1 MKTFFIFLSFFL
13 VSNLSFAQITF
24 DADFE
29 SGNINTVTTTDSINY
44 TVTTKTDIGGRW
56 FYFRMIGVKD
66 RFVSVKVSSSD
77 VKRAVYSYDDRNY
90 ERFTTPE
97 SPQTNVFQKTY
108 VRDTVYV
115 AYYIPYTFTHL
126 QERIG
131 EWILSPYVKLDTLGH
146 TLRNLPIQELTLT
159 DYSIPDSGKL
169 HVWIHSRTHPG
180 ETPTSYH
187 FDGVMET
194 LLSDNPVIQY
204 YREKIVFHLIPF
216 TNPDGVFYGRSR
228 TNYDGVDV
236 EANWDKLPSATCKE
250 VQILKAR
257 MSEINSE
264 NVLVV
269 FQNLHSQA
277 SPFCTFWIHTAAS
290 TSDYFYRL
298 QLQFCNLN
306 TSENPYFVKSDYRF
320 SSLQSKFPEGWLW
333 SGWGDQVLALTYET
347 PYDWYSNNQLVTIE
361 NLKFLGN
368 KLVYAIAEFLEIS
381 HPKRILLDNK
391 SVASFWQHDSSGVE
405 FFGKDFQFAYQ
416 GNNLGP
422 MNYET
427 DIIEAGK
434 YDIYGWWQS
443 ATDNAFDTKIS
454 ISGGGESLT
463 LTKSQKLNGGQWNYL
478 GTVNQFSPGKI
489 SISVSDS
496 GTGRIVADAFRVV
509 YDGVPSRIKEAT
521 IPKDFTLYQNYPN
534 PFNPETTIQFE
545 LNKSMN
551 VKLKVYNVIGELV
564 ATLVNNELNAGTH
577 KFVVDS
583 SITSGLASGIYYYN
597 LIAGKYSETKGMVLI
612 K

>member
-1 MKTFFIFLSFFL
+1 MKTFFIFLSFIV

-44 TVTTKTDIGGRW
+44 TVTTKSDIGGRW

-66 RFVSVKVSSSD
+66 KFISVKVTSSD
-77 VKRAVYSYDDRNY
+77 VKRAVYSYDNINY
-90 ERFTTPE
+90 ERYTTPE

-108 VRDTVYV
+108 AKDTVYV
-115 AYYIPYTFTHL
+115 SYYIPYTFTYL
-126 QERIG
+126 QSRIG
-131 EWILSPYVKLDTLGH
+131 EWVFSPYVKLDTLGH

-159 DYSIPDSGKL
+159 DFSVPDSGKL

-180 ETPTSYH
+180 ETPTSFH

-204 YREKIVFHLIPF
+204 YREQMVFHLIPF

-228 TNYDGVDV
+228 TNYDGIDV
-236 EANWDKLPSATCKE
+236 ESNWDKPLAETCKE

-277 SPFCTFWIHTAAS
+277 APYCTFWIHTAAS
-290 TSDYFYRL
+290 TSDYFYRR

-306 TSENPYFVKSDYRF
+306 TSENPHFVKSDYRF

-333 SGWGDQVLALTYET
+333 NGWGDQVLALTYET
-347 PYDWYSNNQLVTIE
+347 PYDWYSNNQLVTID
-361 NLKFLGN
+361 NLKYLGN
-368 KLVYAIAEFLEIS
+368 KLVYAIAEFLEFS
-381 HPKRILLDNK
+381 HPKRILLDNNTI
-391 SVASFWQHDSSGVE
+391 ASFWQHDTSGVE
-405 FFGKDFQFAYQ
+405 FFGKDYQFTFQ

-422 MNYET
+422 ILYET

-434 YDIYGWWQS
+434 YDVYGWWQS
-443 ATDNAFDTKIS
+443 AIDNAFDTKIT
-454 ISGGGESLT
+454 ISGGGEGLT
-463 LTKSQKLNGGQWNYL
+463 QTKSQKLNGGQWNYL
-478 GTVNQFSPGKI
+478 GTINQFSPGKI

-545 LNKSMN
+545 LNKSMI

-564 ATLVNNELNAGTH
+564 AILVNQELNAGTH

-583 SITSGLASGIYYYN
+583 SITSRLASGIYYYN
-597 LIAGKYSETKGMVLI
+597 LTAGNYSDTKGMVLI